1 MKGPAC
7 GPGSPCRANPLR
19 KASGSCLSLA
29 RMSTAL
35 LSAVPQV
42 FNSATMGGGGGGRF
56 GLRKTWFGLRETW
69 FDLREG
75 CAKLF

>member
-1 MKGPAC
+1 MEGPAC
-7 GPGSPCRANPLR
+7 GPGSPRRANPLR

-35 LSAVPQV
+35 LSVHSGFQLGH
-42 FNSATMGGGGGGRF
+42 NGGGGGCRF
-56 GLRKTWFGLRETW
+56 GFRETG
-69 FDLREG
+69 FDSREG

>member
-1 MKGPAC
+1 MEGPAC
-7 GPGSPCRANPLR
+7 GLGSPRRANPLR

-35 LSAVPQV
+35 LSVHSG
-42 FNSATMGGGGGGRF
+42 FELGYNEGGGGCG
-56 GLRKTWFGLRETW
+56 FGLRETW

-75 CAKLF
+75 CAKLLNRQLS